1 MRLIGW
7 YNNLIIHILNSPNN
21 QAENVLH
28 NGCYTKV
35 VMHFIY
41 ILRTGHNNFMVNRTN
56 MKYRTVGIKVIR
68 YLMVQTYYM
77 IWYYKVMCV
86 DSML

>member
-1 MRLIGW
+1 MVCNEIGW

-35 VMHFIY
+35 VHGVFYLHITY
-41 ILRTGHNNFMVNRTN
+41 WSKTFMVNHTN
-56 MKYRTVGIKVIR
+56 IKYRTVGIKVIR
-68 YLMVQTYYM
+68 YLMVRTYYM
-77 IWYYKVMCV
+77 
-86 DSML
+86 

>member
-28 NGCYTKV
+28 NGWYTKV

-56 MKYRTVGIKVIR
+56 IKYRTVGIKVFDGMNNN
-68 YLMVQTYYM
+68 YVKV
-77 IWYYKVMCV
+77 WYYKVIWCV
-86 DSML
+86 DGM